1 MQPYIFVVTSITQD
15 TTVNLMEQF
24 QQPHLTVPVIKASF
38 PETILAKL
46 LSPEQFN
53 IIQYIDGRSTV
64 TDLAARL
71 GVALGEIIS
80 ELRKLVAL
88 EVVGTMVQSGP
99 PSARGLGPVS
109 NSDAMD
115 LLDAVE
121 PLGQA
126 SPKKEGNQTVIVG
139 KIVDA
144 DGAVLDH
151 RHPSFAPPSAMS
163 QASMEALSEIELL
176 SSQDSGW
183 TPPPKDLSRSIEI
196 RTGWTE
202 SEVPCSASGSP
213 AEPLADETVLHKSST
228 SMETF
233 LTSSTHSS
241 SGMSWP
247 RSSAWHD
254 AVVES
259 NSSGEVG
266 PAHGNAPNQQGVWNT
281 SDFQSLSYGGYS
293 YEPEPLEDTSRSSWS
308 NQQGIDSA
316 TSPPWADEP
325 VREAAYQDSLPAH
338 SFGTDED
345 LGTRMEPRIESGE
358 SKTPDSE
365 ALNKSVEREPWHRRW
380 LFMDAASRVAL
391 PSAGDWKRHLPAET
405 DPDSDSDLPFKK

>member
-53 IIQYIDGRSTV
+53 MIQYIDGRSTV
-64 TDLAARL
+64 TDIAARL
-71 GVALGEIIS
+71 GVTLGEIVT

-88 EVVGTMVQSGP
+88 EVVGTIVQNGTGAVRGVGSVSHDEAIHQVDAAQGSSG
-99 PSARGLGPVS
+99 
-109 NSDAMD
+109 
-115 LLDAVE
+115 
-121 PLGQA
+121 
-126 SPKKEGNQTVIVG
+126 KEGNQTVIVG

-144 DGAVLDH
+144 DGEVLAR
-151 RHPSFAPPSAMS
+151 RHPSFAPPPVMS

-176 SSQDSGW
+176 SSQQSGW
-183 TPPPKDLSRSIEI
+183 TPPPKELSRSIEI

-202 SEVPCSASGSP
+202 SEVAC
-213 AEPLADETVLHKSST
+213 SST
-228 SMETF
+228 ESLTEPIVEEKIVQQSSSTMETF

-241 SGMSWP
+241 TGMSWS

-259 NSSGEVG
+259 TSPGEVG
-266 PAHGNAPNQQGVWNT
+266 PARGSSSSQQGVWNT

-293 YEPEPLEDTSRSSWS
+293 YEPEPLEEVSRSSWS
-308 NQQGIDSA
+308 NHHAVEPSSA
-316 TSPPWADEP
+316 SWADEP
-325 VREAAYQDSLPAH
+325 VCEAAFQDSLPAH
-338 SFGTDED
+338 SFGMDED
-345 LGTRMEPRIESGE
+345 LGTRQEPRIESGE
-358 SKTPDSE
+358 SKTPHSE
-365 ALNKSVEREPWHRRW
+365 TLKKSGEREPWHRRW

-391 PSAGDWKRHLPAET
+391 PSAGGWKLHLASET
-405 DPDSDSDLPFKK
+405 DPDSDSDLPYKK